1 MGYQVYLSLKGWQI
15 VLCRVGELLLYKRT
29 CWLEWPKETELLR
42 LLSRY
47 LIIVLFSDSSRRT
60 GSIWFF
66 SFAQYFPSFSA
77 NYFTVWKWINLI
89 NIHLFICVFFLFF
102 CFPFFMIPL
111 LDSLPG
117 WIGSDR
123 RWFGYPAMRYESA
136 VIGRCHLPCCL
147 VPGTQQEA
155 DLYVS
160 NIFLKQNIHKIRPD
174 SLSAEICN
182 KSP

>member
-89 NIHLFICVFFLFF
+89 NIHLFICVFFFVFLFSIF
-102 CFPFFMIPL
+102 HDSASGQSPWVNWKWQKVVRLSCHAIWVCRHWTMPFTL
-111 LDSLPG
+111 LS
-117 WIGSDR
+117 GSWNPTR
-123 RWFGYPAMRYESA
+123 SRS
-136 VIGRCHLPCCL
+136 
-147 VPGTQQEA
+147 
-155 DLYVS
+155 
-160 NIFLKQNIHKIRPD
+160 IR
-174 SLSAEICN
+174 
-182 KSP
+182 K